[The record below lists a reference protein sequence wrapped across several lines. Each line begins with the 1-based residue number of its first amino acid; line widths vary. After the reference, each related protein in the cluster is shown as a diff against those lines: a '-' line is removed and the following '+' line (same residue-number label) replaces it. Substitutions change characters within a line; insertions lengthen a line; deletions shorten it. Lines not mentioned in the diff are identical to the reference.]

1 MVGMDEDEV
10 DRVLRAG
17 GLGCPGCSAV
27 LAPWGYARRR
37 KVRAEGEVWRLR
49 PRRSRCSAADG
60 CGRTHVLLPTSCLVR
75 RADAVEVIGA
85 ALVDKAA
92 GVGHR
97 VIAEAIGRPC
107 STVRGWLRSFAQ
119 VAGVAGVAAMRL
131 LLEVDPLCG
140 PLPARGSVI
149 ADAVEVIGAAGAA
162 VRRRLGASVGMW
174 SPWQLVGAVS
184 GGWLLHPTRCRESIN
199 TSWLW
204 AARV

>member
-1 MVGMDEDEV
+1 MVGTDEVEV

-17 GLGCPGCSAV
+17 GLACPVCSAM
-27 LAPWGYARRR
+27 LTPWGYARRR

-49 PRRSRCSAADG
+49 PRRSRCSAAHG

-85 ALVDKAA
+85 ALVDKVA
-92 GVGHR
+92 GAGHR
-97 VIAEAIGRPC
+97 VIAEATGRAC
-107 STVRGWLRSFAQ
+107 STVRGWLRSFTV
-119 VAGVAGVAAMRL
+119 VAGVVGAAAMRL

-140 PLPARGSVI
+140 PLPARGSVV

-162 VRRRLGASVGMW
+162 VRRRLGVSVGGW
-174 SPWQLVGAVS
+174 SPWQLVSAVS
-184 GGWLLHPTRCRESIN
+184 GGWLLHPARCRESIN